1 MLGFALARTHLIA
14 SIFLLCCAIT
24 FLPDSSSA
32 EENPFRSRS
41 FLEASLGSLGFN
53 EEILSIRSNVNEDE
67 PIVVSERIDRADVH
81 DLVIGG
87 EVRRLRMTGVPLLG
101 FLGSRPI
108 DFRPLT

>member
-41 FLEASLGSLGFN
+41 FLEASLGS
-53 EEILSIRSNVNEDE
+53 
-67 PIVVSERIDRADVH
+67 
-81 DLVIGG
+81 
-87 EVRRLRMTGVPLLG
+87 
-101 FLGSRPI
+101 RPI